1 MLTVKT
7 NNQPRDIVY
16 GYELPADV
24 LSDFDYLEGDALPDA
39 EFVKY
44 KGQWYH
50 LGDVESPHGLPE
62 DSPLR
67 RWDCF
72 VGESF
77 FSAVVFKFTDN
88 FERVICGHAFS

>member
-1 MLTVKT
+1 MQVKT

-16 GYELPADV
+16 GFE
-24 LSDFDYLEGDALPDA
+24 LSDTILSEFDYLNDDERANA

-50 LGDVESPHGLPE
+50 LGDLETPHGMPK
-62 DSPLR
+62 DSPLKQ
-67 RWDCF
+67 WDGF
-72 VGESF
+72 VSDTF
-77 FSAVVFKFTDN
+77 FSAVVFKFTDD